1 MTFDIRRMV
10 LVLCAALA
18 VAVGAGASAEPIRAA
33 ASRKDIDRWFAA
45 RAHID
50 FSRQQHWGFS
60 FFAADGR
67 ELEALSVALV
77 REGYAI
83 AALEGGSASKLIVVK
98 TELNSPGSI
107 EERGRSLGELARRH
121 GARYVGCDL
130 VF

>member
-10 LVLCAALA
+10 VVFCAALA
-18 VAVGAGASAEPIRAA
+18 VAVGAGAAAEPIRAA

-50 FSRQQHWGFS
+50 FSRQQRWAFS
-60 FFAADGR
+60 F
-67 ELEALSVALV
+67 SVALV

-83 AALEGGSASKLIVVK
+83 AALEGGSAPKLTVVK
-98 TELNSPGSI
+98 TELNSPGRI
-107 EERGRSLGELARRH
+107 EERGRSLGELARRR
-121 GARYVGCDL
+121 GATYVGCDL